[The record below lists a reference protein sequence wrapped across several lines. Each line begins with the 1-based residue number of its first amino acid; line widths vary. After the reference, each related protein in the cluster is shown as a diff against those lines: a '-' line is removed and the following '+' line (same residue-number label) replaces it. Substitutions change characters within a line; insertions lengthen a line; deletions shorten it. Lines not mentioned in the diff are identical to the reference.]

1 MPKVVPA
8 LCAAFALLAAAVPA
22 RADEF
27 RLLSYARLGRAAV
40 FDSKSPRREPGM
52 GFGVRGGTDTF
63 AIDVSFLNFV
73 LGFHPV
79 DEVRD
84 MSAGSMLKIEGLRY
98 LSPRAQS
105 SAYVGGGMSWGHL
118 SLGRS
123 APPGEGATS
132 WGGHGLQAEFTA
144 GFELARKSPVRLFV
158 QADAT
163 APLFRAASETY
174 DYSQPGRLVTTGTE
188 TLYAPTVVV
197 SFGVGWH
204 RSR

>member
-8 LCAAFALLAAAVPA
+8 LCAALALLAGAVPA
-22 RADEF
+22 SADEF
-27 RLLSYARLGRAAV
+27 RLLSYARVGRAAV
-40 FDSKSPRREPGM
+40 FDTKNPRREPGV
-52 GFGVRGGTDTF
+52 GLGVRAGTDTF
-63 AIDVSFLNFV
+63 AVDVSFLNFV

-79 DEVRD
+79 DTVRD

-98 LSPRAQS
+98 LSPRAKS

-118 SLGRS
+118 SLGRA

-144 GFELARKSPVRLFV
+144 GYELARKSPVRLFV

-163 APLFRAASETY
+163 APLFRASSDTY
-174 DYSQPGRLVTTGTE
+174 DYLQPGSLVVTRTDTR
-188 TLYAPTVVV
+188 YVPTVVV
-197 SFGVGWH
+197 SFGVAWQ
-204 RSR
+204 RR